1 MKLYI
6 EAWEWDDA
14 NIAHLDSHGITPE
27 MIEDEIWGDDPKF
40 IANRRN
46 RSASHLM
53 IGPDRAGQLWTE
65 CIIEAGA
72 HSGVWRAITGWPS
85 KPREAAWYG
94 KAR

>member
-1 MKLYI
+1 MELYI

-14 NIAHLDSHGITPE
+14 NIAHLDAHGITPE
-27 MIEDEIWGDDPKF
+27 MIEDEIWAEAPKF
-40 IANRRN
+40 ITNRHN

-53 IGPDRAGQLWTE
+53 VGPDRSGSLWTV
-65 CIIEAGA
+65 CIIQVGA

-85 KPREAAWYG
+85 KPREAAWYW